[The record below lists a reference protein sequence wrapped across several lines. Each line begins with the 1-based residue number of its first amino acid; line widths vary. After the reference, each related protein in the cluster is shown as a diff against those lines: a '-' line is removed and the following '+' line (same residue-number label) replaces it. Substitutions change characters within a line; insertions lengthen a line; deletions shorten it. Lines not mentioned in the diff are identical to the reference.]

1 MSNKNRADFTFVIYN
16 TRWHREGEGRYWN
29 HIPYPEG
36 ILTAVLRKNGFT
48 VNHIDAN
55 TNNLTE
61 QELYEELKEKV
72 GRVVGISA
80 LSVEYRDSVHKTMGI
95 IKKASPDVKTV
106 LGGVYPS
113 ISPEVA
119 KEDEN
124 IDFIVISE
132 GEERLLKLMNALKN
146 KTNFNGIDGLH
157 YRDDNREWHYNP
169 RKAIGNVR
177 NLDDLPFPDYSDYD
191 TKKLFNWSQK
201 YTQNFQFRQLPM
213 TIMMTS
219 RGCVYKCTY
228 CGAGKDGNPINDGI
242 KRRTPGSIMEEIKSL
257 VKNHGIR
264 EIIFVDDSLLLP
276 RDRIID
282 ILKGITKL
290 KEEGYDLVWKSNNLD
305 LRHIPLPHTIKEKKG
320 KDDLLYWMKESGCYQ
335 ISISLESGSPNTFKR
350 MKRPTNLEHAVIRLN
365 EMRNY
370 GFDEIASNF
379 IIGMP
384 GDTWNDILQTFEFA
398 DKITNQDKILDYS
411 LFSIATPLPGTE
423 MYENAKEMKVIPEDL
438 KPEDFYGFGKGVI
451 NTDEWSATE
460 LQIKRAYEWDR
471 INFPASRP
479 EQHLKIAK
487 MLGITIDELN
497 IWRKETRQSAGVDV
511 KSADKTDEQVYGVD
525 ERSKNF
531 FKEELPSL
539 EPLKH

>member
-1 MSNKNRADFTFVIYN
+1 MPQNTKPDFTFVIPN

-36 ILTAVLRKNGFT
+36 LLTAVLRKNGYT
-48 VNHIDAN
+48 VNHVDAN

-61 QELYEELKEKV
+61 DELYQILREKV
-72 GRVVGISA
+72 GNVVGISA
-80 LSVEYRDSVHKTMGI
+80 LSVEYRDAVHKTFAI
-95 IKKASPDVKTV
+95 IKKANSEVKTV

-113 ISPEVA
+113 ISPDVA
-119 KEDEN
+119 KEDKN
-124 IDFIVISE
+124 LDFIVIAE
-132 GEERLLKLMNALKN
+132 GEKRLIDLMDCIKN
-146 KTNFNGIDGLH
+146 KKPFDTVDGLH
-157 YRDDNREWHYNP
+157 FRDDQKKWKYNP
-169 RKAIGNVR
+169 KTIAGGND

-191 TKKLFNWSQK
+191 TKKLFSWSQK

-213 TIMMTS
+213 TILMTS

-242 KRRTPGSIMEEIKSL
+242 KRRSPNSILDEIKSL

-276 RDRIID
+276 RDRIVD

-290 KEEGYDLVWKSNNLD
+290 REEGYDLVWKSNNLD
-305 LRHIPLPHTIKEKKG
+305 LRHIPLPHTVKEKKG
-320 KDDLLYWMKESGCYQ
+320 KDDLLFWMKESGCYQ
-335 ISISLESGSPNTFKR
+335 ISISLESGSPETFKR
-350 MKRPTNLEHAVIRLN
+350 MKRPTNLDHAIIRLN

-384 GDTWNDILQTFEFA
+384 GDTWNDILTTFEFA
-398 DKITNQDKILDYS
+398 DRITNQEKLLDYS

-423 MYENAKEMKVIPEDL
+423 MYEDAKKMEVIPKDL

-451 NTDEWSATE
+451 NTEEWTAAE

-471 INFPASRP
+471 INFAASRP
-479 EQHLKIAK
+479 DHHKKIAK
-487 MLGITIDELN
+487 MLGINMQELAT
-497 IWRKETRQSAGVDV
+497 WRKETRQNAGVEV
-511 KSADKTDEQVYGVD
+511 KSADKTDEQVYGAD
-525 ERSKNF
+525 ERSKEYF
-531 FKEELPSL
+531 EEKVPTL
-539 EPLKH
+539 EQSTH

>member
-1 MSNKNRADFTFVIYN
+1 MPQNTKPDFTFVIPN

-36 ILTAVLRKNGFT
+36 LLTAVLRKNGYT
-48 VNHIDAN
+48 VNHVDAN

-61 QELYEELKEKV
+61 DELYQILREKV
-72 GRVVGISA
+72 GNVVGISA
-80 LSVEYRDSVHKTMGI
+80 LSVEYRDAVHKTFAI
-95 IKKASPDVKTV
+95 IKKANSEVKTV

-113 ISPEVA
+113 ISPDVA
-119 KEDEN
+119 KEDKN
-124 IDFIVISE
+124 LDFIVIAE
-132 GEERLLKLMNALKN
+132 GEKRLIDLMDCIKN
-146 KTNFNGIDGLH
+146 KKPFDTVDGLH
-157 YRDDNREWHYNP
+157 FRDDQKKWKYNP
-169 RKAIGNVR
+169 KTIAGGND

-191 TKKLFNWSQK
+191 TKKLFSWSQK

-213 TIMMTS
+213 TILMTS

-242 KRRTPGSIMEEIKSL
+242 KRRSPNSILDEIKSL

-276 RDRIID
+276 RDRIVD

-290 KEEGYDLVWKSNNLD
+290 REEGYDLVWKSNNLD
-305 LRHIPLPHTIKEKKG
+305 LRHIPLPHTVKEKKG
-320 KDDLLYWMKESGCYQ
+320 KDDLLFWMKESGCYQ
-335 ISISLESGSPNTFKR
+335 ISISLESGSPETFKR
-350 MKRPTNLEHAVIRLN
+350 MKRPTNLDHAVIRLN

-384 GDTWNDILQTFEFA
+384 GDTWNDILTTFEFA
-398 DKITNQDKILDYS
+398 DRITNQEKLLDYS

-423 MYENAKEMKVIPEDL
+423 MYEDAKKMEVIPKDL

-451 NTDEWSATE
+451 NTEEWTAAE

-471 INFPASRP
+471 INFAASRP
-479 EQHLKIAK
+479 DHHKKIAK
-487 MLGITIDELN
+487 MLGINMQELAT
-497 IWRKETRQSAGVDV
+497 WRKETRQNDGVEV
-511 KSADKTDEQVYGVD
+511 KSADKTDEQVYGAD
-525 ERSKNF
+525 ERSKEYF
-531 FKEELPSL
+531 EEKVPTL
-539 EPLKH
+539 EQSTH

>member
-1 MSNKNRADFTFVIYN
+1 MPQNTKPDFTFVIPN

-36 ILTAVLRKNGFT
+36 LLTAVLRKNGYT
-48 VNHIDAN
+48 VNHVDAN

-61 QELYEELKEKV
+61 DELYQILREKV
-72 GRVVGISA
+72 GNVVGISA
-80 LSVEYRDSVHKTMGI
+80 LSVEYRDAVHKTFAI
-95 IKKASPDVKTV
+95 IKKANSEVKTV

-113 ISPEVA
+113 ISPDVA
-119 KEDEN
+119 KEDKN
-124 IDFIVISE
+124 LDFIVIAE
-132 GEERLLKLMNALKN
+132 GEKRLIDLMDCIKN
-146 KTNFNGIDGLH
+146 KKPFDTVDGLH
-157 YRDDNREWHYNP
+157 FRDDQKKWKYNP
-169 RKAIGNVR
+169 KTIAGGND

-191 TKKLFNWSQK
+191 TKKLFSWSQK

-213 TIMMTS
+213 TILMTS

-242 KRRTPGSIMEEIKSL
+242 KRRSPNSILDEIKSL

-276 RDRIID
+276 RDRIVD

-290 KEEGYDLVWKSNNLD
+290 REEGYDLVWKSNNLD
-305 LRHIPLPHTIKEKKG
+305 LRHIPLPHTVKEKKG
-320 KDDLLYWMKESGCYQ
+320 KDDLLFWMKESGCYQ
-335 ISISLESGSPNTFKR
+335 ISISLESGSPETFKR
-350 MKRPTNLEHAVIRLN
+350 MKRPTNLDHAVIRLN

-384 GDTWNDILQTFEFA
+384 GDTWNDILTTFEFA
-398 DKITNQDKILDYS
+398 DRITNQEKLLDYS

-423 MYENAKEMKVIPEDL
+423 MYEDAKKMEVIPKDL

-451 NTDEWSATE
+451 NTEEWTAAE

-471 INFPASRP
+471 INFAASRP
-479 EQHLKIAK
+479 DHHKKIAK
-487 MLGITIDELN
+487 MLGINMQELAT
-497 IWRKETRQSAGVDV
+497 WRKETRQNAGVEV
-511 KSADKTDEQVYGVD
+511 KSADKTDEQVYGAD
-525 ERSKNF
+525 ERSKEYF
-531 FKEELPSL
+531 EEKVPTL
-539 EPLKH
+539 EQSTH